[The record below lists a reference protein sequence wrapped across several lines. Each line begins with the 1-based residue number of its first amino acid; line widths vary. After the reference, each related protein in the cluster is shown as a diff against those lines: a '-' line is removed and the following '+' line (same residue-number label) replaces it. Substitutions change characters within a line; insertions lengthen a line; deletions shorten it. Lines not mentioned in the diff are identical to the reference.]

1 MGPHFIMPEFS
12 AQVAAELD
20 EFCRTILE
28 RAQIVGNCLDVL
40 LLAQRLGMEVV
51 IDQDGPHRARCLRLY
66 QGSQARWVLLL
77 HRDVRPERLQW
88 AAAHELGE
96 ALAAEAAARLGWDI
110 DDIQPAGREWLANE
124 IAKRFL
130 LPFPQF
136 VVDGN
141 EVGWDLIRLKE
152 RYPNVSHEVIAR
164 RMLDAPPPVIITIID
179 NGTLYWRRS
188 NGPLVSPPMTPGE
201 KACWT
206 ATHHGGQS
214 ARHEDPRESIA
225 CWAIHETGWRREIM
239 RTEVFWIDW

>member
-12 AQVAAELD
+12 VQVAAELD

-28 RAQIVGNCLDVL
+28 HARGTEQHLDML

-51 IDQDGPHRARCLRLY
+51 IDQEGSQRARCIRLDK
-66 QGSQARWVLLL
+66 GPKVRWVLLL
-77 HRDVRPERLQW
+77 QREARPERLQW

-96 ALAAEAAARLGWDI
+96 ALAAQAAARLGWDI
-110 DDIQPAGREWLANE
+110 DDIQPSGREWLANE

-164 RMLDAPPPVIITIID
+164 RMLDAPPPVIITIFD

-188 NGPLVSPPMTPGE
+188 NGPVGSPPMTPRE
-201 KACWT
+201 KACW
-206 ATHHGGQS
+206 AAVHQGGQS
-214 ARHEDPRESIA
+214 VQDEDHTETIA
-225 CWAIHETGWRREIM
+225 CWAIHEVGWRREIM
-239 RTEVFWIDW
+239 RTEVFWTDW